1 LGSHLI
7 QMKMIRAPK
16 KNARVQVLDASDL
29 KYQLSVT
36 AENKKKVKVIAEL
49 KFFGKPK
56 QVL

>member
-1 LGSHLI
+1 
-7 QMKMIRAPK
+7 MKMIMEPK
-16 KNARVQVLDASDL
+16 KKKARVQVLDASDL

-36 AENKKKVKVIAEL
+36 AENKKKVKVIAAI